1 MAKKL
6 PEYNEEVGGYVVQN
20 DDKSSI
26 TNDGRRG
33 GLFHGKTHQDQ
44 GGGIKALV
52 DNERP
57 ILVETGEVIINKAA
71 SKKHWKKLSEI
82 NQSAGNGV
90 PIGPPA
96 GAEDD
101 DGEFADGGTANKIK
115 FNANHLPKK
124 YIIIYAEKIRT
135 EHPEIW
141 DLAGNIFGDTAFD
154 NLKRATKRGY
164 WLDDEEWMYV
174 KWQSYVARHKKDY
187 LLNGV
192 IAMLKWGDSVEK
204 GFNYMKQVIEAQIRK
219 AKRKSSTSKS
229 TAKKKFQ
236 KGGKVKTQK
245 VKPATFNKSNTSVII
260 CRAGEGTPPVKDGKL
275 YAWLYE
281 GKAVEQKLKKGTYD
295 YIYYPKR
302 SYYFNNPAF
311 PTFNDEGED
320 IRTLDVMFMQEYLKD
335 YKGADK
341 LIAIIEADCIHDE
354 KGGCDEGKMLIN
366 FMTTRPDVRKKGA
379 MSYLITTIREK
390 LGIRKDQIEFHLPTD
405 DGYSFIDKDKY
416 AKGGKAKSKYT
427 FEPEKS
433 SFALYHEEKGNFMVP
448 KGQVY
453 LWMYE
458 GEDAAQKLNSE
469 EYDYIL
475 YPYANEFMVWQK
487 NFIPPMKLI
496 WTKKFQS
503 DKKGADK
510 LLGCIKGYLV
520 DDGKKLII
528 DIMSVNPNKKQAGIM
543 SHMIQYLREIFKLS
557 KEQIT
562 FDNPTEEGKA
572 FIAKDK
578 FEVGGEANAEEEAN
592 AIQLENEVREHW
604 NDFQKYFNQE
614 SEYASGG
621 ALNSASGVQA
631 SLSKIY
637 TAEQCMDLNDVKI
650 AINEVNSLIKRF
662 PDNISPKRRLSSL
675 YNRKIELEAKSR

>member
-416 AKGGKAKSKYT
+416 AKGGKAKSK
-427 FEPEKS
+427 
-433 SFALYHEEKGNFMVP
+433 
-448 KGQVY
+448 
-453 LWMYE
+453 
-458 GEDAAQKLNSE
+458 
-469 EYDYIL
+469 
-475 YPYANEFMVWQK
+475 
-487 NFIPPMKLI
+487 I
-496 WTKKFQS
+496 W
-503 DKKGADK
+503 
-510 LLGCIKGYLV
+510 L
-520 DDGKKLII
+520 
-528 DIMSVNPNKKQAGIM
+528 
-543 SHMIQYLREIFKLS
+543 
-557 KEQIT
+557 
-562 FDNPTEEGKA
+562 
-572 FIAKDK
+572 
-578 FEVGGEANAEEEAN
+578 
-592 AIQLENEVREHW
+592 
-604 NDFQKYFNQE
+604 
-614 SEYASGG
+614 
-621 ALNSASGVQA
+621 
-631 SLSKIY
+631 
-637 TAEQCMDLNDVKI
+637 
-650 AINEVNSLIKRF
+650 
-662 PDNISPKRRLSSL
+662 
-675 YNRKIELEAKSR
+675 